1 MSADEGDTIPHL
13 SSWNKIAQQPIFT
26 LTTHTT
32 TFKYATKQD
41 RLIRNVSGLDLTIA
55 CNDGVKDCT

>member
-1 MSADEGDTIPHL
+1 MREIPFAICHL
-13 SSWNKIAQQPIFT
+13 GIKLHDSQT

-32 TFKYATKQD
+32 TIKYATKQD
-41 RLIRNVSGLDLTIA
+41 RLIRNVSGLDLNIA